1 MILLLDTHAW
11 IWSVAGERRRIGRRA
26 LRALARADTLD
37 AIRVSPAS
45 VFELTALHTAG
56 RLRLSTVPAE
66 WIRRS
71 FSTASIR
78 LAPLSIEVGI
88 DAGSIPRTALADP
101 LDRLIVATARHLDA
115 TLLTADAHI
124 LEYARTTGNVRVQD
138 AGA

>member
-11 IWSVAGERRRIGRRA
+11 IWSVAGERIGRRA
-26 LRALARADTLD
+26 QRAISRAETLD

-66 WIRRS
+66 WIRQS
-71 FSTASIR
+71 LSTSSIR
-78 LAPLSIEVGI
+78 LAPLVTEVAI
-88 DAGSIPRTALADP
+88 DAGSIPRAALPDP

-115 TLLTADAHI
+115 TLLTADTQI
-124 LEYARTTGNVRVQD
+124 LDYARTGNVRVQN
-138 AGA
+138 ASV